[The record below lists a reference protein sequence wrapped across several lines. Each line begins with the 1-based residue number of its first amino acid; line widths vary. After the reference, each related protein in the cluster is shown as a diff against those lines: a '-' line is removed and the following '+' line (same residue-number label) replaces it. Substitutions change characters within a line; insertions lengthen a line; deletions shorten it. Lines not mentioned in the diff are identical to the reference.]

1 MAGVGRE
8 GYADTELALQGVE
21 VEAMAQPVPMLNP
34 TNTMEDLC
42 LGAKEEQLAVRR
54 LCYLRE
60 LEVEVVVGMVVP

>member
-8 GYADTELALQGVE
+8 GYADMELALQGVE

-42 LGAKEEQLAVRR
+42 LEAKEELAVRR

-60 LEVEVVVGMVVP
+60 LEVEAVVGMVVP